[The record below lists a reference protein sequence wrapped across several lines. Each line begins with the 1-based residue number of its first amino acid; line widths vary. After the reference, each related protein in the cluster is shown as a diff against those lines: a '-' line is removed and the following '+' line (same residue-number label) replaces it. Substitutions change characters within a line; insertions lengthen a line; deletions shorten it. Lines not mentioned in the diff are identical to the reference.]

1 MASPACTE
9 LEVVTMNWFG
19 KLLGLPE
26 VFLNCSDGPG
36 GGVIQVNLI
45 FIIFIDSFETLRI
58 LPLLLLL
65 L

>member
-45 FIIFIDSFETLRI
+45 IIIFINSFETFRI

-65 L
+65 

>member
-45 FIIFIDSFETLRI
+45 FIIFVDSFETFRI

-65 L
+65 

>member
-45 FIIFIDSFETLRI
+45 FIIFIDSFETFRI

-65 L
+65 